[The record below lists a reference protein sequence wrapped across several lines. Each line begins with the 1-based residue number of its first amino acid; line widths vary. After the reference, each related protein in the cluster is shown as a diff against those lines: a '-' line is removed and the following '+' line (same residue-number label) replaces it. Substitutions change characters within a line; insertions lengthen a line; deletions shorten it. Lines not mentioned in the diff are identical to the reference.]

1 MRRCVFIT
9 GTDTGVGKTYVGA
22 GLAEALVRSGVDTGV
37 MKPAET
43 GCRRRSGRLI
53 PRDALTLM
61 KAARVRDPLGLV
73 NPYRYQKPL
82 APSVA
87 AQYEGNRIDPRKI
100 LKAYRELAGRHD
112 FLIVEGSGG
121 IMVPLAE
128 NYTYLELVRD
138 MDCPVVIVARPGLG
152 TINHT
157 MLTIAS
163 LKNKKIDVAGIVI
176 NQVQVG
182 KTGLAEKTN
191 PVVIER
197 LSGLRVLATLAYG
210 ERRFDSI
217 AERLR

>member
-1 MRRCVFIT
+1 
-9 GTDTGVGKTYVGA
+9 
-22 GLAEALVRSGVDTGV
+22 
-37 MKPAET
+37 
-43 GCRRRSGRLI
+43 
-53 PRDALTLM
+53 
-61 KAARVRDPLGLV
+61 
-73 NPYRYQKPL
+73 
-82 APSVA
+82 
-87 AQYEGNRIDPRKI
+87 
-100 LKAYRELAGRHD
+100 
-112 FLIVEGSGG
+112 
-121 IMVPLAE
+121 
-128 NYTYLELVRD
+128 

-163 LKNKKIDVAGIVI
+163 LKNKKIDIAGIVI